1 MQLSHLVF
9 LSGLVCA
16 LAGPAQAQTPG
27 RAQKIAHGKYLVEHV
42 GMCADC
48 HTPRT
53 PKGEF
58 DTGRWLAGADLDF
71 APIRPM
77 PWANH
82 APALAGLPGWTE
94 AEMVRFLTTGLNLKG
109 ATARPPMPPY
119 RLSKA
124 DAEAVAAYLK
134 SLPAR

>member
-1 MQLSHLVF
+1 MQILQLV
-9 LSGLVCA
+9 LWSAAVCA
-16 LAGPAQAQTPG
+16 LTGPVRAQAPR

-58 DTGRWLAGADLDF
+58 DAGRWLAGADLSF

-82 APALAGLPGWTE
+82 APRLAGLPGWTE
-94 AEMVRFLTTGLNLKG
+94 AEIVRFLTTGINLKG
-109 ATARPPMPPY
+109 AEARPPMPPY

>member
-1 MQLSHLVF
+1 
-9 LSGLVCA
+9 
-16 LAGPAQAQTPG
+16 
-27 RAQKIAHGKYLVEHV
+27 
-42 GMCADC
+42 MCADC

-58 DTGRWLAGADLDF
+58 DTSRWLAGADLSF

-77 PWANH
+77 PWAGN
-82 APALAGLPGWTE
+82 APRLAGMPGWTE
-94 AEMVRFLTTGLNLKG
+94 AEIVRFLTTGINLKG
-109 ATARPPMPPY
+109 AQPKPPMPPY
-119 RLSKA
+119 RFSKA